1 MSTFCIAMGVTVQ
14 MHDVRSDLQSVKD
27 CCSGVDLPPELQQNV
42 IHLVHH
48 LLPDSPPGFDGLE
61 ALQQLEC
68 SISAAQLPGM
78 YIRNMFGSGLV
89 STPWNG
95 IAL

>member
-1 MSTFCIAMGVTVQ
+1 ME
-14 MHDVRSDLQSVKD
+14 D
-27 CCSGVDLPPELQQNV
+27 CCSGVDLPPELLQNV

-48 LLPDSPPGFDGLE
+48 LLPDSPPGLDGLE
-61 ALQQLEC
+61 ALQQLKG

-78 YIRNMFGSGLV
+78 YIRSMFGCGLV
-89 STPWNG
+89 ITPCNA